1 MSGAITTYTYGAT
14 TSCGNSFV
22 TGTTV
27 TGTGLPSNPALSTS
41 AAWDTPNCYGA
52 VQLSATDANNQT
64 THTYYTDRSNNIWRP
79 TRVVDHV
86 GTTTDIY
93 YATAP
98 TAVESILNF
107 NGNNSTSGTRTTL
120 DSSGR
125 PHISQRRQ
133 AYGGQG
139 TGNYDSV
146 EADYDFA
153 GRPSKVTVPYQ
164 AGAGVAPSGMA
175 LPPSTTPWT
184 DQRRSTMP
192 AAVGRN
198 TPMIGTTFW
207 WRSDLRSPR
216 LQPKTPRDANSNI
229 DALGRLTSVCELTTG
244 IRLRH
249 VRPNGIGLGVLD
261 QVRVQPAR

>member
-1 MSGAITTYTYGAT
+1 MNTPKHLIGIDVSSETFTSTVYDALAKTYGNAP
-14 TSCGNSFV
+14 FQV
-22 TGTTV
+22 
-27 TGTGLPSNPALSTS
+27 
-41 AAWDTPNCYGA
+41 
-52 VQLSATDANNQT
+52 SATDANNQT

-79 TRVVDHV
+79 TRVVDRA
-86 GTTTDIY
+86 GATTDIY

-125 PHISQRRQ
+125 PHINQRRQ

-164 AGAGVAPSGMA
+164 AGAGGT
-175 LPPSTTPWT
+175 STG
-184 DQRRSTMP
+184 S
-192 AAVGRN
+192 
-198 TPMIGTTFW
+198 GTTTVYDALD
-207 WRSDLRSPR
+207 R
-216 LQPKTPRDANSNI
+216 PKEVDDAGGGWTKYTY
-229 DALGRLTSVCELTTG
+229 DALGHLLCQHALPSAVSSVGAGDLMGDGKGQIFAGTVGEL
-244 IRLRH
+244 LYC
-249 VRPNGIGLGVLD
+249 LD
-261 QVRVQPAR
+261 DRGSELWHWDVQPKLL